1 MHKSS
6 RIKNKINELKKH
18 IVLSEEE
25 FISYCDKQKDIHL
38 YPSYITNSR
47 LLNNFYEKYP
57 KAVSLRFEGEG
68 FYKINKEKL
77 EILIRNDYFK
87 FYGKTEIPGQV
98 IKNIKDKKTY
108 DYLISIYKEEYS
120 NDDILESSEKELY
133 FLKIKKNSLKMRVLN
148 NGGLDHFN
156 FYYGADKIFLDQYL
170 YFIYH
175 CNDVSKINKMLQTTS
190 NYIEEIIPLLDVSFY
205 ENLVRKNIALS
216 SLDLNFLFFAKN
228 KEVIDYLMSNGLVID
243 KNNILSIK
251 QIQSLRKISFN
262 ANMIHN
268 ILYLNE
274 VGCILD
280 PEIKENKNNVVYKI
294 LSSRKSCPDDVLKIL
309 KHLKYL
315 NWNLKYEAPKK
326 RIPRTDVIHFPWLK
340 NKEIIDYVID
350 NDFISKEIVFKK
362 ADFRN
367 NYALIMY
374 MIREYSQIMVSDS
387 CLDHIIDILSSNLV
401 SSEARWKLVN
411 EIENANYKKTIL
423 NCFIS
428 NAGLFKDIDIRE
440 KWRFLKY
447 IIKNKDDINSLKPL
461 FFKCGITENMY
472 NYILENTGFDVNS
485 INGEGEN
492 ILFYIRSKKM
502 ANYFLN
508 KGVDSTLKNNKKEAC
523 FLNYYEKTD
532 IVNTFSNKETF
543 IMDDEIQAVFIN
555 KILSSDF
562 SMEEKNRLIEFYD
575 NKQVFSFIKNAN
587 SLTVALLFDNNI
599 EKEHIK
605 YLEEFLQ
612 VKEKLKKVV
621 RIIAFMN
628 KCYYYK
634 DDTVVENHISDI
646 NTGMYKEG
654 FLENNPELRELF
666 DSKFFHTVYNLINK
680 KSVALKP
687 LLKVVLSLYGDSL
700 FQSIKEKDY
709 FFEGFRKEYI
719 DWFNNILLEMQS
731 HSEFEKIKNK
741 LNYVESEVNK
751 KKRM

>member
-25 FISYCDKQKDIHL
+25 FISYCEKQKDIHL

-57 KAVSLRFEGEG
+57 KAVSLRFEGEN
-68 FYKINKEKL
+68 FCKINKEKL
-77 EILIRNDYFK
+77 EVLIRNNYFK
-87 FYGKTEIPGQV
+87 VYGQNEIPGQV

-108 DYLISIYKEEYS
+108 DYLMNIYKEQYS
-120 NDDILESSEKELY
+120 NDDILEYSQKELY

-148 NGGLDHFN
+148 NGGLNHFN
-156 FYYGADKIFLDQYL
+156 FYYDSKISIDQYL
-170 YFIYH
+170 FFINH
-175 CNDVSKINKMLQTTS
+175 CNDVSKIDKMLQTTS

-205 ENLVRKNIALS
+205 ENLVRKNINLS
-216 SLDLNFLFFAKN
+216 SLDWNFLFFAKN
-228 KEVIDYLMSNGLVID
+228 KEVIDYLINNGLFID
-243 KNNILSIK
+243 KSNILSMTQIK
-251 QIQSLRKISFN
+251 SLRKISFN
-262 ANMIHN
+262 SNMIHN
-268 ILYLNE
+268 ILYLSE
-274 VGCILD
+274 IGCILD
-280 PEIKENKNNVVYKI
+280 PEIKKNKNNVIYKI
-294 LSSRKSCPDDVLKIL
+294 LSSRKSDPDDVLKTL
-309 KHLKYL
+309 KHLKSL
-315 NWNLKYEAPKK
+315 NWNLKYDPPKK
-326 RIPRTDVIHFPWLK
+326 RIPRTDVINFPWLK

-350 NDFISKEIVFKK
+350 NDFINEETVFKK

-367 NYALIMY
+367 NDALIMY
-374 MIREYSQIMVSDS
+374 MIREYSQIMASDS
-387 CLDHIIDILSSNLV
+387 CLDHLIDILSSKFV
-401 SSEARWKLVN
+401 GSEARWVFIN
-411 EIENANYKKTIL
+411 EIENANYKQAIL

-428 NAGLFKDIDIRE
+428 NAHLFKDIDIHE
-440 KWRFLKY
+440 KWRLLKY

-461 FFKCGITENMY
+461 FFKRGITENMY

-485 INGEGEN
+485 LNGEGEN
-492 ILFYIRSKKM
+492 ILFYVRSEKM
-502 ANYFLN
+502 VNYFLN

-532 IVNTFSNKETF
+532 IVNAFSNKETY

-562 SMEEKNRLIEFYD
+562 SMEEKNRLLEFYD

-587 SLTVALLFDNNI
+587 SLTVALFFDNNI

-612 VKEKLKKVV
+612 VKEELKKVV
-621 RIIAFMN
+621 RIIAFMS
-628 KCYYYK
+628 KCHYYK

-687 LLKVVLSLYGDSL
+687 LFQVVLSLYGDSL
-700 FQSIKEKDY
+700 YLAIKEKKY
-709 FFEGFRKEYI
+709 FLEGLQKEYT
-719 DWFNNILLEMQS
+719 DWFNNVLLEVKS
-731 HSEFEKIKNK
+731 NSEFEKIKNE
-741 LNYVESEVNK
+741 LSYIESGVDK

>member
-6 RIKNKINELKKH
+6 RIKNKIDELKKY
-18 IVLSEEE
+18 IVLPEEE
-25 FISYCDKQKDIHL
+25 FISYCDKQNDIHL

-57 KAVSLRFEGEG
+57 KAVSLRFEGEN

-77 EILIRNDYFK
+77 EILIRNNYFQV
-87 FYGKTEIPGQV
+87 YGQNEIPGQV

-108 DYLISIYKEEYS
+108 DYLMNIYKEQYS
-120 NDDILESSEKELY
+120 NDDILEYSQKELY

-156 FYYGADKIFLDQYL
+156 FYYGSKISMDQYL
-170 YFIYH
+170 FFINH
-175 CNDVSKINKMLQTTS
+175 CNDVSKIDKILQTTS

-228 KEVIDYLMSNGLVID
+228 KEVIDYLMNNGMVID
-243 KNNILSIK
+243 KNNILSMT

-268 ILYLNE
+268 ILYLNK

-280 PEIKENKNNVVYKI
+280 SEIKENKNNVIYKI
-294 LSSRKSCPDDVLKIL
+294 LSSRKSDPDDVLKTL
-309 KHLKYL
+309 KHLKSL
-315 NWNLKYEAPKK
+315 NWNLKYDPPKK
-326 RIPRTDVIHFPWLK
+326 RIPRTDVINFPWLK

-367 NYALIMY
+367 NDALLMH
-374 MIREYSQIMVSDS
+374 MIREHSQIMMSDS
-387 CLDHIIDILSSNLV
+387 CVDHMIDILLSQFV

-411 EIENANYKKTIL
+411 EIENTNYGKKML
-423 NCFIS
+423 NCFIIK
-428 NAGLFKDIDIRE
+428 ADLFKHIDICE
-440 KWRFLKY
+440 KWRILKY
-447 IIKNKDDINSLKPL
+447 IIKNKYDINSLKPL
-461 FFKCGITENMY
+461 FFKSGITENMY

-485 INGEGEN
+485 LNGEGEN

-508 KGVDSTLKNNKKEAC
+508 KGVNSTLKNNKKEAC

-532 IVNTFSNKETF
+532 IVSAFSNKEAF
-543 IMDDEIQAVFIN
+543 VMDDAMQAVFIN

-562 SMEEKNRLIEFYD
+562 SVEEKNRLIEFYD
-575 NKQVFSFIKNAN
+575 NKKAFSFIKAAN
-587 SLTVALLFDNNI
+587 SLTLANLFDNNI
-599 EKEHIK
+599 EKEHVE
-605 YLEEFLQ
+605 YLENFLH
-612 VKEKLKKVV
+612 VKQELKKIL
-621 RIIAFMN
+621 RIISFMS
-628 KCYYYK
+628 KCHYYK
-634 DDTVVENHISDI
+634 DESFVENYIDYI
-646 NTGMYKEG
+646 NTGSYEKG
-654 FLENNPELRELF
+654 FLENNPELRGLL
-666 DSKFFHTVYNLINK
+666 DSKFFHTVYNLLNK
-680 KSVALKP
+680 KSIALKP
-687 LLKVVLSLYGDSL
+687 LLKVALSLYGDSL
-700 FQSIKEKDY
+700 YLDIKEKNY
-709 FFEGFRKEYI
+709 FFEGLKKEHT
-719 DWFNNILLEMQS
+719 DWFNNILLEVKS
-731 HSEFEKIKNK
+731 NSEFEKIKNE
-741 LNYVESEVNK
+741 LNYIESGVNK